1 MCSFRIINLR
11 RAGPL
16 PPPVTRLREFDRNL
30 DTGRCLFNS
39 RIIEDEEDGRGS
51 KIKIR
56 MICKDCRE
64 IFNTGRKC
72 VSMAEVSNLG
82 DFLFGRKGG
91 VVYFGYKSIVHA
103 CDASQWLDMH
113 SVCIKRSRRRARE
126 PQTLFPRPARSPPT
140 PPSTDSAAL
149 LYCELVYETGPPS
162 LSTKLCYN
170 GDISS
175 SEVDSSLRKL
185 AAILEIEYERW
196 IKKK

>member
-1 MCSFRIINLR
+1 
-11 RAGPL
+11 
-16 PPPVTRLREFDRNL
+16 
-30 DTGRCLFNS
+30 
-39 RIIEDEEDGRGS
+39 
-51 KIKIR
+51 
-56 MICKDCRE
+56 MICKDCGE
-64 IFNTGRKC
+64 IFNAGRKC

-149 LYCELVYETGPPS
+149 LYCELVYETGSPS
-162 LSTKLCYN
+162 LSTKLWYN
-170 GDISS
+170 GDISFS
-175 SEVDSSLRKL
+175 GIGSFLRKL
-185 AAILEIEYERW
+185 PRKACNFGNRIR
-196 IKKK
+196 KMD